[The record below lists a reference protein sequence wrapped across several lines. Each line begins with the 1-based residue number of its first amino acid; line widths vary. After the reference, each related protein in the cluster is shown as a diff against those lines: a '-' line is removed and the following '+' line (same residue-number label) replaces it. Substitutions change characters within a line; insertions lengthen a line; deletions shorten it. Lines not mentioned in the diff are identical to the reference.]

1 MEVAL
6 LEQQSSAKFEEFQ
19 AVVEKALS
27 LLTDNR
33 LQQLVLIKTS
43 ERYLDRLVASLKM
56 LTKHMDKCRRE
67 IYALE
72 DQNIAL
78 IDTTKNVHL
87 QINSLVITTKKL
99 KKEVRS

>member
-1 MEVAL
+1 M
-6 LEQQSSAKFEEFQ
+6 
-19 AVVEKALS
+19 VEKALS

-43 ERYLDRLVASLKM
+43 ERYLDRHVACLEM

>member
-43 ERYLDRLVASLKM
+43 ERYLDRHVACLEM